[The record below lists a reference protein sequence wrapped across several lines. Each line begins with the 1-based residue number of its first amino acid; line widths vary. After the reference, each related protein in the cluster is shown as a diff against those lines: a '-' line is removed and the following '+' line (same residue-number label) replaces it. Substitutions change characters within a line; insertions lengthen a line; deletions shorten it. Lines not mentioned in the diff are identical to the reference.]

1 MPSYS
6 TSLHPPSS
14 PPRSDLLQQIKM
26 GRQLKKVDPGSQEK
40 AARPMSGFGGV
51 IAGRLDAMREALAS
65 GESDYETD
73 DSDWDSD

>member
-1 MPSYS
+1 
-6 TSLHPPSS
+6 
-14 PPRSDLLQQIKM
+14 M

-65 GESDYETD
+65 DGESDYETD